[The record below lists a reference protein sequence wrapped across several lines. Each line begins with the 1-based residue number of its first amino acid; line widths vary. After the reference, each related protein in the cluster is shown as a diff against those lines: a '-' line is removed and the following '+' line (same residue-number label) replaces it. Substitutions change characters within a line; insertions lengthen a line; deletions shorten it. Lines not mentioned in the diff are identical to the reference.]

1 MNKRVFLVL
10 FISIFIA
17 MIGVGIIVPLLP
29 VYAEEMGATG
39 LWVGIIF
46 SGFLLARLIFMP
58 FVGRLSD
65 KKGRKP
71 FIAVGLFSY
80 ALISLGYVWAESV
93 GELALVRML
102 HGLAAALVLPIAVA
116 YIGDIT
122 PKGKE
127 GVSMGSFNIA
137 LFLGFGLGPLMGG
150 VLKDYWSMNSAFFA
164 MGGLAFIALILV
176 LMFLPEIKMRER
188 RFKGKAVSFRL
199 MFESRVLKGLLIFR
213 LVNALGRGSIICFLP
228 LYASDVLKLSGSQI
242 GIVISILV
250 LLIAFLQSPFGALA
264 DRLNRRNLIVLGSI
278 IGSLCLLWIPFT
290 HSFGELIVV
299 GSLMGISGAIAIP
312 AAVAIM
318 VGEGSSYGMGSAMA
332 LFNMSM
338 DLGQLMGML
347 IGGLIFDFL
356 GLSYIFYFGCVM
368 GFIGTGIFI
377 HYLRDYPGL
386 PEGQDISP

>member
-39 LWVGIIF
+39 IWIGIIF
-46 SGFLLARLIFMP
+46 SGFLLSRLIFMP

-71 FIAVGLFSY
+71 FITVGLFSY
-80 ALISLGYVWAESV
+80 ALISLGYVWAEGV

-116 YIGDIT
+116 YIGDIA
-122 PKGKE
+122 PRGKE
-127 GVSMGSFNIA
+127 GASMGTFNVA
-137 LFLGFGLGPLMGG
+137 LFAGFGFGPLMGG
-150 VLKDYWSMNSAFFA
+150 FLKDYFSMSSAFFT
-164 MGGLAFIALILV
+164 MGGLALVALILV
-176 LMFLPEIKMRER
+176 LMFLPEIKTRER
-188 RFKGKAVSFRL
+188 RFKGVSFRL
-199 MFESRVLKGLLIFR
+199 MFKSRVLKGLLIFR

-228 LYASDVLKLSGSQI
+228 LYASDILKLSGFQI

-250 LLIAFLQSPFGALA
+250 LLIAFLQSPFGVLA
-264 DRLNRRNLIVLGSI
+264 DRLNRKNLVVLGSI
-278 IGSLCLLWIPFT
+278 MGSLCLLWIPFT

-299 GSLMGISGAIAIP
+299 GSVMGVSGAIAIP
-312 AAVAIM
+312 AAAAIM
-318 VGEGSSYGMGSAMA
+318 VGEGKSYGMGSIMA

-377 HYLRDYPGL
+377 RYLRNYPAL